1 MKTKYGNAKINNN
14 GYYWITS
21 SKEGNYR
28 KLLHRLIATEYF
40 GDWINDSKEPF
51 DIHHIDGNKLNN
63 CVLNLEPIS
72 PSEHMRLHHKCKNVS
87 KETKKK
93 ISESKIDKP
102 RSEET
107 KKKISKTMN
116 TTSYFRVTKQKNKTC
131 KQGFR
136 WMYQYYKNGKKK
148 AISSIDIE
156 KLEKKVKAKGLPWR
170 KL

>member
-21 SKEGNYR
+21 TKEGNLR
-28 KLLHRLIATEYF
+28 KLLHRLIAADYF
-40 GDWINDSKEPF
+40 GDWINNPEEPF
-51 DIHHIDGNKLNN
+51 DIHHIDGNRLNN

-72 PSEHMRLHHKCKNVS
+72 PSEHMGLHHKDKTVS

-93 ISESKIDKP
+93 ISESKIGKP

-116 TTSYFRVTKQKNKTC
+116 TTGYFRVTKHKCKTC

-136 WMYQYYKNGKKK
+136 WIYQYYENGKKK
-148 AISSIDIE
+148 AIFSIDIE
-156 KLEKKVKAKGLPWR
+156 KLEKKVKAKGLEWR
-170 KL
+170 EI